1 MDMWPEDG
9 CCGSGD
15 TGMTDA
21 VFLTLI
27 LFFAVMLVMILA
39 QGIVVIKPWEMGVY
53 MKNGR
58 YVRMLDQGM
67 SYIHPIVRDVVR
79 IDMRPKSIGRWA
91 PITSTQDGQEIKC
104 YVTVN
109 LRVSEPKKA
118 FFDVTNYRD
127 ATMKIAVDEAQR
139 MISSV
144 EYDAVAPSLRSM
156 ERKIEHSL
164 HRTEHYGVKVNYV
177 ELKIAGTESWRCPK
191 CGRASPIGL
200 SYCGYCGTAI
210 HIGGAKSTSAEPV
223 AVREEDHTSP
233 HKIAMSYVPDNLD
246 PPYEVDGG
254 FPALRKKRRN
264 R

>member
-1 MDMWPEDG
+1 MADE
-9 CCGSGD
+9 
-15 TGMTDA
+15 
-21 VFLTLI
+21 VILLI
-27 LFFAVMLVMILA
+27 VLLSATFLVMILA
-39 QGIVVIKPWEMGVY
+39 QGIVIIKPWEMGVY

-67 SYIHPIVRDVVR
+67 SYIHPIVRDVIR
-79 IDMRPKSIGRWA
+79 IDMRPKSISRWA
-91 PITSTQDGQEIKC
+91 PITSTQDGQEVKC
-104 YVTVN
+104 HITVN

-118 FFDVTNYRD
+118 FFDVTNYKD
-127 ATMKIAVDEAQR
+127 ATMKIAVNEIQR
-139 MISSV
+139 MISST

-164 HRTEHYGVKVNYV
+164 SRTEYYGIKVNYV

-200 SYCGYCGTAI
+200 SYCGYCGAAI

-223 AVREEDHTSP
+223 AVREEGHTSP
-233 HKIAMSYVPDNLD
+233 HKIAVSYGPDNLD

-254 FPALRKKRRN
+254 FPALRKKRRTQ
-264 R
+264 